1 MRGLD
6 LRSCLGL
13 DPVDRKY
20 YASGDVL
27 YSGDIH
33 NANPPAT
40 LFATLDTRAG
50 GSTPVEG
57 TPLADFDDTTVE
69 YLDFL
74 VRLPANY
81 AGGGLTFGLEV
92 AMTSATTAE
101 VVMSAAIRRIVRDAE
116 DLDAAH
122 TYDYNNSAATT
133 VASLA
138 GETVNVAITFTSGA
152 DMDSWAAGEW
162 GIVRIRR
169 FASDAGDDATGDC
182 EMVGFS
188 ISET

>member
-1 MRGLD
+1 M
-6 LRSCLGL
+6 
-13 DPVDRKY
+13 
-20 YASGDVL
+20 ASGDVL

-92 AMTSATTAE
+92 AITSSTTSY

-182 EMVGFS
+182 EMIGFS